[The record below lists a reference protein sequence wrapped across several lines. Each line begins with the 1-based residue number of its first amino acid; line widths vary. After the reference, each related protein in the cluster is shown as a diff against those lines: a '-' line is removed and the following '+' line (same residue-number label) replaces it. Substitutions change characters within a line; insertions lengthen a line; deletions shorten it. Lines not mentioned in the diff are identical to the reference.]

1 MYRFKLEVK
10 KLHEDAVVPKRAHF
24 TDAGLDLFALAD
36 YSIAPGDIVKCRT
49 GIAVSPANCGP
60 MPDDYQEFFTTYCQ
74 VAEKSGL
81 ASKGIV
87 VLGGV
92 IDDEYT
98 GEILVIL
105 ANIKPM
111 IAFSQLVDC
120 LCNTCDRFYTFD
132 KLKKHYLGNTVK
144 ITKGQKMA
152 QLIMKSIEL
161 PILQIVDK
169 FSRETTRGESG
180 FGSTGL

>member
-10 KLHEDAVVPKRAHF
+10 KLDEDAVVPKRAHF
-24 TDAGLDLFALAD
+24 TDAGLDLFALKD

-60 MPDDYQEFFTTYCQ
+60 IPDDYQEFFTTYCQ

-98 GEILVIL
+98 GEIIVLL
-105 ANIKPM
+105 ANITPM
-111 IAFSQLVDC
+111 ITFSQLLNS
-120 LCNTCDRFYTFD
+120 LCYGGDRYDTLG
-132 KLKKHYLGNTVK
+132 KLREHYVTNTVK
-144 ITKGQKMA
+144 IAKGQKLA

-169 FSRETTRGESG
+169 FSRETARGESG

>member
-1 MYRFKLEVK
+1 MYIFSLEIK
-10 KLHEDAVVPKRAHF
+10 KLDEDAIVPKRAHH
-24 TDAGLDLFALAD
+24 TDAGLDLFALED

-49 GIAVSPANCGP
+49 GIAVSPSIFGASP
-60 MPDDYQEFFTTYCQ
+60 EYYQEFFTTYCQ

-98 GEILVIL
+98 GEIIVIL

-111 IAFSQLVDC
+111 INFPQLIES
-120 LCNTCDRFYTFD
+120 LCSDCDRYYTLA
-132 KLKKHYLGNTVK
+132 KLKEHYDAKTVK
-144 ITKGQKMA
+144 IAKGQKMA

-169 FSRETTRGESG
+169 FSRETARGESG